1 MARYT
6 EQNADVRTI
15 PAEEIWVG
23 IIDSPNPYI
32 AIVSRLDGDGNNDLP
47 VLVCR
52 FDSTQ
57 ARGMAEQLVHYATSI
72 EARTPNQ
79 LRHAGGVQPVL

>member
-23 IIDSPNPYI
+23 VIDAPTPYI
-32 AIVSRLDGDGNNDLP
+32 AIASRHDGDDEEP
-47 VLVCR
+47 VIVCR

-57 ARGMAEQLVHYATSI
+57 ARGMAEQLVHYAVSI
-72 EARTPNQ
+72 EARNPHQ